1 VDVTP
6 ILHRIAEG
14 DSAAFALI
22 VEHFQRPLFGFLG
35 RMGLTQSAAEEV
47 AQESFL
53 RAWRN
58 IDSYQ
63 PTRANFSTW
72 LFTIARNLALNELS
86 RQAHDSRWTADD
98 ALLDITCGRA
108 QPLDELLESGRRR
121 GLRKALLSLSLRD
134 RRALALAYVE
144 DLDLASVARIEG
156 CTTGAIKVRLH
167 RARQRLKQILEAV
180 DG

>member
-1 VDVTP
+1 LDIET

-58 IDSYQ
+58 IHNYQ
-63 PTRANFSTW
+63 PARANFSTW
-72 LFTIARNLALNELS
+72 LFTIARNLAVNELS
-86 RQAHDSRWTADD
+86 RQAYSSQWTTED
-98 ALLDITCGRA
+98 ALLDIACGRA
-108 QPLDELLESGRRR
+108 QPLDVLLASGRRR
-121 GLRKALLSLSLRD
+121 SLRKALLSLPLTD

-144 DLDLASVARIEG
+144 DLDLASIARIEG
-156 CTTGAIKVRLH
+156 CSTAAIKVRLH
-167 RARQRLKQILEAV
+167 RARQRLKQLLEMA

>member
-1 VDVTP
+1 VDIIP

-14 DSAAFALI
+14 ENAAFALI

-35 RMGLTQSAAEEV
+35 RMGLTQTAAEEV

-58 IDSYQ
+58 IDTYQ
-63 PTRANFSTW
+63 PERANFSTW

-86 RQAHDSRWTADD
+86 RQATTDQWTTDD
-98 ALLDITCGRA
+98 GLLDIACSRA
-108 QPLDELLESGRRR
+108 QPLDVLLESGSRRR
-121 GLRKALLSLSLRD
+121 LRKALLSLSLTD

-144 DLDLASVARIEG
+144 ELDLASVARIEG

-167 RARQRLKQILEAV
+167 RARQRLKQILEMV